1 VKYFAGGLAMTMM
14 LVTVVLVIRHQ
25 TSEIQ
30 QTVKESARE
39 AARQGVDAA
48 VEHAPETAQKAAGRV
63 LDDIFRPGQSR
74 TPQDPTRTPPEQ
86 QKAPQEPSSKAP
98 EEASSKPPEEPS
110 SKAPDE
116 QAKAP
121 QERPRPTDSSPLP
134 QLPVPRM
141 DPVGI
146 VGGILDTAAHAA
158 KTVDDFGQEFLP
170 IDDEQERELGREVH
184 RIVLKNQKRIDNP
197 SAEARFKE
205 LAGPIL
211 AIRGRKGVNYTFTFL
226 NDPTVNA
233 FSHVGGYIYIHKGL
247 LEVARTDIEL
257 QFVLGHEI
265 GHVDLKH
272 VLRGFTYSLPIG
284 KWSHEVVAQLAQ
296 IAYYRIA
303 VGYNQELEFEADE
316 YGFRRMLKI
325 GRTRDEALAFPTHFA
340 RYAVEKGWDKGNRRS
355 DSVPGGVLQEV
366 QNHFKTHPPADQRLK
381 RLEGLKV

>member
-1 VKYFAGGLAMTMM
+1 MKYFAGGLAMAIM
-14 LVTVVLVIRHQ
+14 LVIVVLVIRHE
-25 TSEIQ
+25 TADIRE
-30 QTVKESARE
+30 TVRESAKE
-39 AARQGVDAA
+39 AAREGVDRA
-48 VEHAPETAQKAAGRV
+48 VEHAPETAEKTAGRV
-63 LDDIFRPGQSR
+63 LDDILRPGQSR
-74 TPQDPTRTPPEQ
+74 APRDPARTPQEQ
-86 QKAPQEPSSKAP
+86 QKAPQEPSSKAR
-98 EEASSKPPEEPS
+98 E
-110 SKAPDE
+110 E

-134 QLPVPRM
+134 QLPLPRM
-141 DPVGI
+141 DPVGV
-146 VGGILDTAAHAA
+146 VGEILDTAAHAA
-158 KTVDDFGQEFLP
+158 KTVDDYGQEILP

-197 SAEARFKE
+197 STEARIKE
-205 LAGPIL
+205 LAEPIL
-211 AIRGRKGVNYTFTFL
+211 AIRGRRGVNYTFTLL

-233 FSHVGGYIYIHKGL
+233 FSHVGGYIYVHKGL
-247 LEVARTDIEL
+247 LEVARTDVEL

-272 VLRGFTYSLPIG
+272 VLRGFAYSLPIG

-325 GRTRDEALAFPTHFA
+325 GRTRDEALAFPAHFA
-340 RYAVEKGWDKGNRRS
+340 RYAVEKGWDKGNRRPAS
-355 DSVPGGVLQEV
+355 IPGGVLQEV